1 VDELHRIIQ
10 ALYGLQDYHRRY
22 FADSPKD
29 TKREVKSID
38 EDDEDYDEE
47 LDFTASGEPKTI
59 LRAEE
64 TLLAQFIS
72 TSHKVIYYTY
82 DFGVNTKWK
91 ISYK

>member
-1 VDELHRIIQ
+1 LHSILQ

-22 FADSPKD
+22 FADSPKE
-29 TKREVKSID
+29 TQREVRPMA
-38 EDDEDYDEE
+38 EDDEDFYEE

-59 LRAEE
+59 LQAER

-72 TSHKVIYYTY
+72 KSHKVIYYTY
-82 DFGVNTKWK
+82 DFGINTQRK